1 MREFHW
7 NKSQMKQILDSPHK
21 TWNKQAI
28 ALCTG
33 NVWDSGYVSNYI
45 RPWNK
50 LECNG
55 RINEPGHLQNFDIK
69 HYVRLPCEIRYY
81 LRNIEKSLVLMEV
94 FTHNYSKDR
103 RYGNG
108 NEKIKIIHGYI
119 IYDENYEN
127 GKHEV
132 KIVKKFYTN
141 NNYKSMELIDWICDA
156 ITEEEEND

>member
-1 MREFHW
+1 MREFQW
-7 NKSQMKQILDSPHK
+7 NKNGMKQILDSPHK
-21 TWNKQAI
+21 TWNKQTV

-33 NVWDSGYVSNYI
+33 NVWDSGYFSNYI

-55 RINEPGHLQNFDIK
+55 RINEQGHLQNFDLN
-69 HYVRLPCEIRYY
+69 HYKSLPLYIRNYFKF
-81 LRNIEKSLVLMEV
+81 EAKESLVLMEV
-94 FTHNYSKDR
+94 FTHNYSKNK
-103 RYGNG
+103 RYG
-108 NEKIKIIHGYI
+108 NEKIKVVHGYI

-132 KIVKKFYTN
+132 KVIKKCYMN
-141 NNYKSMELIDWICDA
+141 NNWKSIDLIDWICDA